1 MALRNAERAG
11 EYLLA
16 FHNSSIA
23 RIVKLTCCIQLRQEY
38 ENTLLEQPYYL
49 SEFKTAQIV
58 RDRSWGEQEKLDELQ
73 GELRVVEFCR
83 LMGLSQKP
91 HHWIVIGC

>member
-1 MALRNAERAG
+1 M
-11 EYLLA
+11 
-16 FHNSSIA
+16 
-23 RIVKLTCCIQLRQEY
+23 KLTCCIQLRQEY
-38 ENTLLEQPYYL
+38 ENALLEQPYYL